1 MNRRFPHNVMA
12 RGRTRRT
19 PGTMNKT
26 EAAYAATL
34 ELRKAAGELLGYWY
48 EAVTFKLAKDTR
60 YTPDFL
66 VQLADGTLEAHE
78 VKGFWEDDA
87 RVKIKVAAS
96 MFPVLFRAMKPK
108 PKKHGG
114 GWEEEVIGE

>member
-1 MNRRFPHNVMA
+1 MNRNYPHNVMA
-12 RGRTRRT
+12 KGRPRRT
-19 PGTMNKT
+19 PGTMNKA
-26 EAAYAATL
+26 EAAYAGTL
-34 ELRKAAGELLGYWY
+34 EVRKAAGELIGYWY

-96 MFPVLFRAMKPK
+96 MFPVLFRAMKPRA
-108 PKKHGG
+108 KKHGG
-114 GWEEEVIGE
+114 GWEEEVF

>member
-12 RGRTRRT
+12 RGRTRHT

-26 EAAYAATL
+26 EAAYAAKL
-34 ELRKAAGELLGYWY
+34 EERKTAGEIVGFWF

-87 RVKIKVAAS
+87 KVKIKVAAS
-96 MFPVLFRAMKPK
+96 MFPVLFRAFKVR

>member
-12 RGRTRRT
+12 RGRTRHT

-26 EAAYAATL
+26 EAAYAAKL
-34 ELRKAAGELLGYWY
+34 EERKTAGEILGYWF
-48 EAVTFKLAKDTR
+48 ESQKLKLADKTW
-60 YTPDFL
+60 YTPDFM
-66 VQLADGTLEAHE
+66 VQSKDGGMEFHE

-87 RVKIKVAAS
+87 RVKFKVAAS
-96 MFPVLFRAMKPK
+96 MFPYVFRAFRPRA
-108 PKKHGG
+108 KKHGG